1 MADPIKHVVVLMLE
15 NNSFD
20 RMLGCMNAVFP
31 TLEGVNTAHPFEN
44 PDYPDTTHLFAQ
56 LPNDLTA
63 IANDPGHD
71 LDDVLR
77 QIGNNDCQGFVAD
90 FAQHCPQAS
99 PDERYQ
105 IMGYFPLNDL
115 PVLHALARNFL
126 VCDHWYSSVPGP
138 TWPNRFFVHSGTSLG
153 HTDMP
158 EGIFHPD
165 IHLYNQPTVFQRLSE
180 QHVSWRIYYGDVPQ
194 SLVMTEQLRF
204 PQFYRP
210 MGWFANDTHN
220 AQTFPQYAFI
230 EPSYFG
236 ANQNDQH
243 PPTDVAHGE
252 VLIAQVYNALRANEE
267 LWQSTLFVLLYDEHG
282 GFCDHLPPPATVAP
296 DGNTKTF
303 AFNLLGV
310 RVPAVLISPWLNAGV
325 LSTVFDHTSLLKY
338 LTDKWGLGPLG
349 ARVPQANSFATAMA
363 ARTSGRTDCP
373 TSIALPAARPN
384 DMNVAMNAQQIALAG
399 FSQHLE
405 ATVSGASDNA
415 VAAHVRAMA
424 GDYASQSQAV
434 SERVQQYFARA
445 NPAAV
450 VPASG
455 NQ

>member
-1 MADPIKHVVVLMLE
+1 
-15 NNSFD
+15 
-20 RMLGCMNAVFP
+20 
-31 TLEGVNTAHPFEN
+31 
-44 PDYPDTTHLFAQ
+44 
-56 LPNDLTA
+56 
-63 IANDPGHD
+63 
-71 LDDVLR
+71 
-77 QIGNNDCQGFVAD
+77 
-90 FAQHCPQAS
+90 
-99 PDERYQ
+99 
-105 IMGYFPLNDL
+105 
-115 PVLHALARNFL
+115 
-126 VCDHWYSSVPGP
+126 
-138 TWPNRFFVHSGTSLG
+138 
-153 HTDMP
+153 
-158 EGIFHPD
+158 
-165 IHLYNQPTVFQRLSE
+165 
-180 QHVSWRIYYGDVPQ
+180 
-194 SLVMTEQLRF
+194 
-204 PQFYRP
+204 
-210 MGWFANDTHN
+210 
-220 AQTFPQYAFI
+220 
-230 EPSYFG
+230 
-236 ANQNDQH
+236 
-243 PPTDVAHGE
+243 
-252 VLIAQVYNALRANEE
+252 
-267 LWQSTLFVLLYDEHG
+267 
-282 GFCDHLPPPATVAP
+282 VAP